1 MNQLLLTLTF
11 TTIFILLCCI
21 VPYLG
26 FVLLLLFFIPTKT
39 IPPKYRP
46 SEPDSDEVLLFSF
59 RQNKLA
65 YLKTVFWDTK
75 RLTRLKLDNYTCQSC
90 GITEVPL
97 HVHHLKDYDKL
108 GDEDLNSLV
117 SLCSDC
123 HTFQHEQLGYPQT
136 YQDYMNWNV
145 KLVKRNANE

>member
-11 TTIFILLCCI
+11 ATIFILLCCI

-26 FVLLLLFFIPTKT
+26 FVLFLLFFIQTKT
-39 IPPKYRP
+39 VPPKHRP

-59 RQNKLA
+59 RQNKRA
-65 YLKTVFWDTK
+65 YLKSVFWDIN
-75 RLTRLKLDNYTCQSC
+75 RLARLELDNYTCQSC
-90 GITEVPL
+90 GITGVSL

-108 GDEDLNSLV
+108 GDEDINSLV

-145 KLVKRNANE
+145 ELVKRI